1 MRLKTE
7 DLLNFEQYIY
17 KFISK
22 NSERIRELESS
33 KVGKEYIEGYLQQQS
48 RENVGNKC
56 KECKVMDCA
65 MRVMKTLQFAWSNG
79 NVGIGD
85 EPNKFRSALKYDKN
99 TNEIL
104 IDEEMLM
111 DAIKLAN
118 PGQKSRRIRLI
129 SGTE

>member
-1 MRLKTE
+1 MWMTKKEIVSFKEYLVDHVCR
-7 DLLNFEQYIY
+7 
-17 KFISK
+17 
-22 NSERIRELESS
+22 NSTRIRELEEN
-33 KVGKEYIEGYLQQQS
+33 KVGKNELVDLLLETKT
-48 RENVGNKC
+48 ENDGKKC
-56 KECKVMDCA
+56 RECKVMDCA
-65 MRVMKTLQFAWSNG
+65 MRVMKTLQFTRSNG

-85 EPNKFRSALKYDKN
+85 KSNKFRSALKYNEN